1 MRSRGRGE
9 TRVAADTPVLAGL
22 TSTDEKSQLRELVR
36 ILVADDDYDIR
47 ATLRIVLEDE
57 GYLVDE
63 APNGKKCLE
72 LMCAAP
78 VPYVVL
84 LDLMMPQLGGAGVI
98 TFISQNELLAHRHAI
113 LLVTASSYKATE
125 MLGELLQQ
133 LQVPLIRKPYDL
145 DMLISLVEQAA
156 LRIVPDAAHA
166 DSRDSHR
173 SPGL

>member
-9 TRVAADTPVLAGL
+9 TQVAADTAILAGQ
-22 TSTDEKSQLRELVR
+22 TSNDKKSQLQKLVR

-47 ATLRIVLEDE
+47 ETLRIVLEDE

-63 APNGKKCLE
+63 ASNGKKCLE

-78 VPYVVL
+78 IPYVVL

-98 TFISQNELLAHRHAI
+98 TCISQDQLLAHRHAI

-125 MLGELLQQ
+125 MLGDVLQQ
-133 LQVPLIRKPYDL
+133 LHVPLIRKPYDL
-145 DMLISLVEQAA
+145 DTLISLVDQAA
-156 LRIVPDAAHA
+156 LRIVPDAANA
-166 DSRDSHR
+166 DSRDAHR
-173 SPGL
+173 SPES